1 MVGHGVSFLRF
12 PNSRKDITW
21 PTYFYRKNFTLAL
34 KLEGIS
40 VSSPT
45 VQNILIKHGM
55 GSKYERWLKLEELA
69 AEQAIEL
76 TPEQVAL
83 IEKANPCFRERHV
96 ESSRPGFRHND

>member
-1 MVGHGVSFLRF
+1 M
-12 PNSRKDITW
+12 
-21 PTYFYRKNFTLAL
+21 
-34 KLEGIS
+34 
-40 VSSPT
+40 
-45 VQNILIKHGM
+45 QNILIKHGM

-83 IEKANPCFRERHV
+83 IEKANRCFRERHV